1 MMYLSLKCFFLATFV
16 FSNGFGKSAL
26 FTTDSFDMNVDEIA
40 CCKEKYVLSCHH
52 ISVNAENLGIQYL
65 HLTSSLNETVEFQGM
80 VGDSDHSYHYQNEK
94 IDMVMTYNAAKGS
107 LHGHATDDSTGA
119 SYVIDYCGSNGNYFH
134 VLKQMDVDNM
144 PTEKSVA
151 NENANVNDINFDDV
165 ADTTTIVTYTV
176 KVYYTPEFR
185 AVTADI
191 DGWLDQQIQEVNQGY
206 INSRVPLRVKLHC
219 AELARVKEG
228 YINDN
233 NNALKD
239 FEKLKGSFKA
249 LRGSADQ
256 AALFVTDFGEWCGMA
271 TGINTIASGKTVSV
285 TRKSCAESTFTFG
298 HELGHNIGLAH
309 NREEGWINTYF
320 NYGHGHL
327 IARGS
332 ASRGYH
338 TIMAYS
344 RQGHG
349 VEANYYSNPSVIY
362 PRTRTPTG
370 VSGISNNARVL
381 TVQRFKLAR
390 IGDESESSCGG
401 GGASQC
407 QVNNVYRYKYEY
419 KRIGRISSGSCK
431 SRCTLDASCIGWI
444 HHKRSRWCW
453 SLQAKTTTAN
463 SYTSGPDLSK
473 RECFLD
479 TDSCTKWNTIL
490 EAPKYF
496 KGSWS
501 SSASGCHA
509 ACKQDNEC
517 VYWLHGGQN
526 CYMYRAKYRSGYSGY
541 NSGPRF
547 C

>member
-1 MMYLSLKCFFLATFV
+1 
-16 FSNGFGKSAL
+16 
-26 FTTDSFDMNVDEIA
+26 MNVDEIA

-52 ISVNAENLGIQYL
+52 ISVNAENLGTQYL

-144 PTEKSVA
+144 PEEKSDA
-151 NENANVNDINFDDV
+151 NENANVNDLDFDDV

-271 TGINTIASGKTVSV
+271 TGIDTIASGKTVSV

-338 TIMAYS
+338 TIMAYDAP
-344 RQGHG
+344 GHG

-390 IGDESESSCGG
+390 VGDESDS
-401 GGASQC
+401 
-407 QVNNVYRYKYEY
+407 
-419 KRIGRISSGSCK
+419 
-431 SRCTLDASCIGWI
+431 SCIGWI